1 MAPALSLLAGVPPR
15 PSFLG
20 DVTLTPLRSIPVVA
34 PTLSPSLPRCRG
46 QGWSPACPLPNASS
60 TTGAVW
66 GPYCAAEGLHRPS
79 SPSPSPPRGGCTIP
93 SALPPGLGGKDAGK
107 GQEEAA
113 GTDVGAALR
122 PKDEVPGASS
132 PPALLPLP
140 CTSPEPPRPPAL
152 MGCPPPR
159 CPTCCS
165 SPSSY
170 PGASVSWGTWGGVEK
185 KNKTNAKKNHQQT
198 STACWFLPF
207 SNQRAISLCQIY
219 QVHVFCSCQLSET

>member
-79 SPSPSPPRGGCTIP
+79 SPSPSPPG
-93 SALPPGLGGKDAGK
+93 
-107 GQEEAA
+107 
-113 GTDVGAALR
+113 GAAL
-122 PKDEVPGASS
+122 S
-132 PPALLPLP
+132 
-140 CTSPEPPRPPAL
+140 
-152 MGCPPPR
+152 PPR
-159 CPTCCS
+159 CPRGWGARMRGRGRRRLRALMWGQLCAQRMKCPAPRAPQ
-165 SPSSY
+165 PSSLCPAPRRSPPDPQPLWGAPPQVPDMLQFSQLL
-170 PGASVSWGTWGGVEK
+170 PGGFCVLGHLGRGGK
-185 KNKTNAKKNHQQT
+185 KKQNKRKKKSPTNQH
-198 STACWFLPF
+198 
-207 SNQRAISLCQIY
+207 SLL
-219 QVHVFCSCQLSET
+219 VFAFF